1 MPPLKVLVCDDER
14 HIVRLIQVNL
24 ERQGYNVVTAF
35 DGKEGLEKIR
45 TEKPNVVVLDVMM
58 PYMDGFEVLKTIR
71 REPETENLPV
81 IMLTAKAQDKDVFE
95 GYHYGAD
102 MYLTKPFNPMEL
114 VTFVKRIV
122 QGSDEP
128 PGPKRYDL

>member
-1 MPPLKVLVCDDER
+1 MPTKILVCDDER

-24 ERQGYNVVTAF
+24 ERQGYTVTTAF

-45 TEKPNVVVLDVMM
+45 AEKPDLVVLDVMM

-114 VTFVKRIV
+114 VTFVKRIT
-122 QGSDEP
+122 QGGDNGDGGS
-128 PGPKRYDL
+128 KRYEL

>member
-1 MPPLKVLVCDDER
+1 MPLKVLVCDDER

-45 TEKPNVVVLDVMM
+45 SEKPNLVVLDVMM

-114 VTFVKRIV
+114 VTFVKRIS
-122 QGSDEP
+122 QGNDEP
-128 PGPKRYDL
+128 AGGPKRYDL

>member
-1 MPPLKVLVCDDER
+1 MALKILVCDDER

-24 ERQGYNVVTAF
+24 ERQGYQVVTAF
-35 DGKEGLEKIR
+35 DGKEGLEKVR
-45 TEKPNVVVLDVMM
+45 TEKPDLCVLDVMM
-58 PYMDGFEVLKTIR
+58 PYMDGFEVLKNIR
-71 REPETENLPV
+71 RDPETENLPV

-114 VTFVKRIV
+114 VTFVKRIT
-122 QGSDEP
+122 QNNDSGS
-128 PGPKRYDL
+128 GSKRIDL